1 MASTEPSTSL
11 LRPGGR
17 RGPESVPE
25 VPPWETPPRHAHAL
39 TALRTVGARQGP
51 GGAWR
56 TLGPGRGS
64 PPPSPGWCRAQAQA
78 LGPDS
83 QGRAAAGPPRADSL
97 PLLPPSGKQGRTG
110 RESLTLGHRGG
121 ETRCYPRELRTTVPT
136 FVGDSPFRCDCQHRP
151 SRAVEKVTS
160 DPPSSNPPS
169 NPKDRGHRGA
179 DPPGRLLWEAK
190 PCR

>member
-11 LRPGGR
+11 LRTGGR

-25 VPPWETPPRHAHAL
+25 VPPWETPPQHAHAL

-64 PPPSPGWCRAQAQA
+64 PPPSPGRCRAQAQA

-83 QGRAAAGPPRADSL
+83 RGRAAAEPQPGRLAPTRCLCSL
-97 PLLPPSGKQGRTG
+97 PRGSRTG
-110 RESLTLGHRGG
+110 QESLTLGHRGG
-121 ETRCYPRELRTTVPT
+121 ETRCYPRELCTTVPT

-151 SRAVEKVTS
+151 SRAVEKLTS

-169 NPKDRGHRGA
+169 NPKDRGHR
-179 DPPGRLLWEAK
+179 
-190 PCR
+190 

>member
-1 MASTEPSTSL
+1 MGNTPTARTRTYSSSHSRRPPGARRRTADTRPRAGLAPSVSGAVLSASSGS
-11 LRPGGR
+11 
-17 RGPESVPE
+17 
-25 VPPWETPPRHAHAL
+25 
-39 TALRTVGARQGP
+39 GARQPGP
-51 GGAWR
+51 SRSRAEPQ
-56 TLGPGRGS
+56 PGRLA
-64 PPPSPGWCRAQAQA
+64 PTRC
-78 LGPDS
+78 LC
-83 QGRAAAGPPRADSL
+83 SL
-97 PLLPPSGKQGRTG
+97 PRGSRTG

-160 DPPSSNPPS
+160 SLPSSNPPS

-179 DPPGRLLWEAK
+179 DPPGRLLWEAM